1 MRANANILT
10 AASEANVGQSNTGY
24 ENSTA
29 AHAAG
34 DLGAHN
40 QVLFYSTPFAEFGTG
55 HTINNAYLL
64 RLQLTGILGDGTG
77 DQAFTVPAI
86 VTGTT
91 VDSGGAPVIIRQP
104 VSLAVFVGQTV
115 TFTVKAISGDP
126 MTYQWYKNGVA
137 IAGATS
143 TNYIIG
149 SVQTTAQA
157 SYYVIV
163 SNAYGTATSS
173 TVNLTVSQPT
183 PGVSYSQDG
192 CFLPDT
198 LIKMADGTDRQLRNL
213 KIGDKVVSYSIA
225 GLDPSSETAWHTWN
239 TTALTMAVGTA
250 SVKDIY
256 IQRFN
261 GYFQLLDLRVTYE
274 HPLLVRRNGIWAFR
288 EVQDLKKGDFL
299 WKNGAV
305 IAFPG
310 MTYVPG
316 QVETYNL
323 NVEQTDVFVANGFLA
338 HNNFFKSVWRFIT
351 PETAI
356 LGAIGAGQP
365 LLPFGG

>member
-24 ENSTA
+24 ENSVA
-29 AHAAG
+29 AHASG
-34 DLGAHN
+34 DFGAHN
-40 QVLFYSTPFAEFGTG
+40 QVLFYGTPFAEVGTG
-55 HTINNAYLL
+55 HTISNGYLL
-64 RLQLTGILGDGTG
+64 RLLLTGINGDGTG

-86 VTGTT
+86 LTGTS

-104 VSLAVFVGQTV
+104 SSLALFVGQLA
-115 TFTVKAISGDP
+115 TFTVKAISGDV

-137 IAGATS
+137 ITGATS
-143 TNYIIG
+143 TSYVIG
-149 SVQTTAQA
+149 TVQTTDQA
-157 SYYVIV
+157 SYHVVV
-163 SNAYGTATSS
+163 SNAYGTVTSS
-173 TVNLTVSQPT
+173 TANLTVAEPT
-183 PGVSYSQDG
+183 PGVRYSQDG

-198 LIKMADGTDRQLRNL
+198 LIKLANGSDRQIKNL
-213 KIGDKVVSYSIA
+213 KIGDTVVSYSIA
-225 GLDPSSETAWHTWN
+225 GLDPKSETAWRSWT
-239 TTALTMAVGTA
+239 TTALTLAAGTA
-250 SVKDIY
+250 TVKDIY
-256 IQRFN
+256 IQSFS

-274 HPLLVRRNGIWAFR
+274 HPLLARRGGVWAFR

-299 WKNGAV
+299 WKNGSI

-316 QVETYNL
+316 KVETYNL
-323 NVEQTDVFVANGFLA
+323 NVEQTDVFLANGFMA

-351 PETAI
+351 PETAL

-365 LLPFGG
+365 LFPLLP